1 MKLKNHTDP
10 KCGMA
15 DLGQLEATELKRR
28 AAEDAVKD
36 ADTYAFNTRPQRKKA
51 SVTNG
56 LDPVSYLLTTKH
68 PRERVESTEGIDG
81 LLIHANGGDASLVL
95 SDEILEISLADEVA
109 ALASEPIRIFHVQ
122 APAPWVEQVLVGK
135 A

>member
-1 MKLKNHTDP
+1 LKNHTDP
-10 KCGMA
+10 KYGMA

-36 ADTYAFNTRPQRKKA
+36 ADTYAFNTRPQRKKP
-51 SVTNG
+51 SGTNG

-68 PRERVESTEGIDG
+68 PRGRVGSTEGIDG
-81 LLIHANGGDASLVL
+81 LLIHTNEGGGSLVL
-95 SDEILEISLADEVA
+95 SDEILDISLADEVA
-109 ALASEPIRIFHVQ
+109 ALAVEPIKIFHVQ